1 MKNNS
6 LGFFD
11 VFLLFTFASVN
22 DIINVNI
29 EVLIMNKKVN
39 KIEIIVLLLVF
50 ILMLTLIFLTPVF
63 NKYINNG
70 NLIISEIM
78 SSNNYTIKDKYGS
91 YSDYIELYNGYDY
104 DINLLGYYLSD
115 DDFDTK
121 KWTFPDITIKA
132 NSYLVVFASGK
143 NEIIEDEIHTNFKL
157 SSTKEVVALTGPE
170 GELLSKINY
179 SKTAN
184 DSSYGFNGEKYVYY
198 HIGTPGLKNEGDYS
212 KTPITLDKSNINL
225 KITEYITNNISNHKS
240 SDGSYHSMI
249 EIYNEEE
256 TDINLKNYY
265 LTDNSNEINKYMFP
279 DVTIKANS
287 YLIVFTSGKNQ
298 LINNEVHTNFKLDET
313 DTIIILSDN
322 RHREID
328 SIRVNLKES
337 NISMGLYDNKWYY
350 YNEPS
355 FGNKNN
361 ANYSESIDNIKDIAI
376 NEVSSL
382 NPEAIEI
389 KNITN
394 KDINLSSYS
403 IGDKS
408 GTIMKFPSITLK
420 AGKYLTIYGSDKY
433 SYTSGKLYSGFH
445 INNSTETIYLY
456 KNNILIDEF
465 VVGRL
470 VKGISTG
477 LDESGNKVLY
487 KNTTMGYANSNK
499 TYKGYA
505 PSPSFSSDGGY
516 TEKGTKIAL
525 FTNDESTIY
534 YTTDGSFPTNKSKK
548 YTGEITINKTTVI
561 KAIAYKDDYIESEIV
576 SRTFIVGRKHDL
588 PIISISTDNQS
599 LNKLLVN
606 YYLEQEKK
614 ISFEYYESDGSLGVS
629 FIGGTKLTGMDSR
642 KRDQKSMAIY
652 LRKEY
657 GLQEVTYPF
666 FKDSD
671 VLTYSSFT
679 LRNAGED
686 PYAIRIQDTVLT
698 YALKGQMD
706 IDMQDYRAVVV
717 YLNGEYYGL
726 YNMREKLNGDYLK
739 SNYNLEDGEY
749 DLIKYVT
756 ATSGTTKNYQNLVN
770 YVRTHNTKDKKVYEY
785 IQSQLD
791 LQEFCNYLIV
801 ESYYGNTDQG
811 NIRYWK
817 SKNGKWR
824 FMLYDLDWSL
834 WNTNLSMN
842 YTVLN
847 RNIPPV
853 TYLYTAYEIA
863 RKLYQ
868 NNEFKELYLKTL
880 AYHLENTFKPS
891 RMNKIVDELAKEIEN
906 EMPYHIKRWP
916 GMHSGNINTW
926 KNSVKSFKNKLT
938 NRYNYVVKNIKYEF
952 NLTNNEYQKYFG
964 SL

>member
-1 MKNNS
+1 MR
-6 LGFFD
+6 
-11 VFLLFTFASVN
+11 
-22 DIINVNI
+22 
-29 EVLIMNKKVN
+29 KKVN
-39 KIEIIVLLLVF
+39 KIEIIILLLSF
-50 ILMLTLIFLTPVF
+50 IIMFTIIFLTPVF

-70 NLIISEIM
+70 DLIISEIM
-78 SSNNYTIKDKYGS
+78 SSNNYTIKDKYGN

-115 DDFDTK
+115 DDFNTK
-121 KWTFPDITIKA
+121 KWSFPDITIKSK
-132 NSYLVVFASGK
+132 SYLVVFASGK

-157 SSTKEVVALTGPE
+157 ASKKEVVALTSPK

-179 SKTAN
+179 NNTVN
-184 DSSYGFNGEKYVYY
+184 DSTYGFNGEKYVYY
-198 HIGTPGLKNEGDYS
+198 HTGTPGLKNEGEYS
-212 KTPITLDKSNINL
+212 KTPIKLDKSTINL

-240 SDGSYHSMI
+240 SDGAYYNMI
-249 EIYNEEE
+249 EIYNEEDK
-256 TDINLKNYY
+256 DINLKNYY
-265 LTDNSNEINKYMFP
+265 LSDNSNEINKYIFP
-279 DVTIKANS
+279 DVTIKAKS
-287 YLIVFTSGKNQ
+287 YLVVFTSGKNEI
-298 LINNEVHTNFKLDET
+298 INEEIHTNFKLDET
-313 DTIIILSDN
+313 DTIIVLSDN
-322 RHREID
+322 YKREID
-328 SIRVNLKES
+328 KVAVNLKET

-350 YNEPS
+350 YNTPS
-355 FGNKNN
+355 FGSKNDS
-361 ANYSESIDNIKDIAI
+361 NYNESIDTIKDIAI
-376 NEVSSL
+376 NEVSSIS
-382 NPEAIEI
+382 PEAIEI
-389 KNITN
+389 KNITD
-394 KDINLSSYS
+394 KDINLSNYS
-403 IGDKS
+403 MSDKS
-408 GTIMKFPSITLK
+408 GTVLKFPNITLK

-433 SYTSGKLYSGFH
+433 SYNSGKLYAGFH

-456 KNNILIDEF
+456 KNNVLIDEF
-465 VVGRL
+465 SVGRL
-470 VKGISTG
+470 TKGVSTG
-477 LDESGNKVLY
+477 LDELGNKVLY
-487 KNTTMGYANSNK
+487 KNVTMGYANSSK
-499 TYKGYA
+499 IYKGYSEE
-505 PSPSFSSDGGY
+505 PIFSKDGGY
-516 TEKGTKIAL
+516 TEAGTKISL
-525 FTNDESTIY
+525 YTNDGSIIY

-548 YTGEITINKTTVI
+548 YTEEITINKTTVI
-561 KAIAYKDDYIESEIV
+561 KAVSYKEDYVESEII
-576 SRTFIVGRKHDL
+576 SRTFIVGRTHDL

-599 LNKLLVN
+599 LNNLLIN

-614 ISFEYYESDGSLGVS
+614 ISFEYYESDGSLGVD

-671 VLTYSSFT
+671 ILTYSSFT

-698 YALKGQMD
+698 YALKNQMD

-739 SNYNLEDGEY
+739 SNYNLEEGEY
-749 DLIKYVT
+749 DLIKYM
-756 ATSGTTKNYQNLVN
+756 AANAGTTKNYQNLVN
-770 YVRTHNTKDKKVYEY
+770 YIKTHNTKDAKVYEY
-785 IQSQLD
+785 IKSQLD
-791 LQEFCNYLIV
+791 IQEFINYLIV

-817 SKNGKWR
+817 STNGKWR

-834 WNTNLSMN
+834 WNTSLTMN

-853 TYLYTAYEIA
+853 TYVYSVYEIA

-868 NNEFKELYLKTL
+868 NSEFKDLYLKTL
-880 AYHLENTFKPS
+880 AYHLENTFKPA
-891 RMNKIVDELAKEIEN
+891 RMHQIIDELAKEIET

-916 GMHSGNINTW
+916 GMHSSNINVW
-926 KNSVKSFKNKLT
+926 KNSVNNFKSKLT